1 MRLSPRY
8 ALLSCLFL
16 AAAPGRVLAQFS
28 SFEGASVERLLGLG
42 GQAVAFTYRRT
53 EASQHGLGV
62 DLAVGIF
69 PAALAFR
76 TALLQ
81 VDAGFARTQAIGP
94 AALVLKAGVGSLMNL
109 GQSAQ
114 IIPGLQVGVATI
126 IPLERRGSLRL
137 DLTRRQLFRDGGSV
151 ALWSIGLGLT
161 VLTRSR
167 PASGR

>member
-8 ALLSCLFL
+8 GLLSCLFL
-16 AAAPGRVLAQFS
+16 AAVPARVLAQFS
-28 SFEGASVERLLGLG
+28 SFEGGSFERVLGLG

-53 EASQHGLGV
+53 EASRHGLGV

-69 PAALAFR
+69 PAALAYR
-76 TALLQ
+76 TLLLQ
-81 VDAGFARTQAIGP
+81 FDAGFARTQAIGP
-94 AALVLKAGVGSLMNL
+94 AALVLKAGVASLTYL

-114 IIPGLQVGVATI
+114 IIPGLQAGVATI
-126 IPLERRGSLRL
+126 IPLDRRGGLRL
-137 DLTRRQLFRDGGSV
+137 DLTRRQFFADGESV
-151 ALWSIGLGLT
+151 ALWSIGFGFT

>member
-8 ALLSCLFL
+8 SLLSCLIL
-16 AAAPGRVLAQFS
+16 AAAPARGLAQV
-28 SFEGASVERLLGLG
+28 SFQGASVERLLGQG

-53 EASQHGLGV
+53 EASRHGLGV

-69 PAALAFR
+69 PAALAYR
-76 TALLQ
+76 TMLLQ
-81 VDAGFARTQAIGP
+81 IDAGLARTQAIGP
-94 AALVLKAGVGSLMNL
+94 GALVLKAGVGSLMNL

-137 DLTRRQLFRDGGSV
+137 DLTRRQLFADGGSV
-151 ALWSIGLGLT
+151 SLWSVGFGLT

-167 PASGR
+167 PAAGR